1 MQPGSR
7 GRVLRN
13 LLGIR
18 RRREMERVEY
28 DGLVGA
34 QEAYLRRIRPD
45 TSFTAA
51 MLREMHRDWLG
62 GIYEWAGAYRTVE
75 LSKGGFR
82 WPPAHLVAANM
93 ANLEAG
99 MLREH
104 TPCRPA
110 PIPEVTRGLA
120 EVHAEL
126 LLIHPFREGNGRL
139 ARWLAD
145 LMALQAGYDLPQYG
159 FRGRGAKGRQA
170 RYLEAV
176 KQGYLQ
182 NYGALAAFFLEAIER
197 GLARSG

>member
-1 MQPGSR
+1 
-7 GRVLRN
+7 
-13 LLGIR
+13 
-18 RRREMERVEY
+18 
-28 DGLVGA
+28 
-34 QEAYLRRIRPD
+34 
-45 TSFTAA
+45 
-51 MLREMHRDWLG
+51 ML
-62 GIYEWAGAYRTVE
+62 
-75 LSKGGFR
+75 
-82 WPPAHLVAANM
+82 
-93 ANLEAG
+93 
-99 MLREH
+99 LREH

-110 PIPEVTRGLA
+110 PLPVVARRLA

-159 FRGRGAKGRQA
+159 FRGRGAQSRQA

-182 NYGALAAFFLEAIER
+182 DYGAFADFFLEAIER